1 MPITALDMESEL
13 YQCGIS
19 CPHCYDE
26 HNEEQRSRYAERERQ
41 VQLAKARGE
50 SHIGESM
57 AQTIVRRRLE
67 KLDAKAA
74 QREVE

>member
-1 MPITALDMESEL
+1 
-13 YQCGIS
+13 
-19 CPHCYDE
+19 
-26 HNEEQRSRYAERERQ
+26 

-57 AQTIVRRRLE
+57 AQTIVRRRRE
-67 KLDAKAA
+67 KLAAKAT